1 METPD
6 TTGNPG
12 PAVVYVNIEL
22 DLEAVPD
29 VSFVIVDMQGRVVK
43 RWNEAVQP
51 QYKKQVYL
59 NNLPA
64 GKYILQV
71 QAGSDRFT
79 RNFNV
84 IQ

>member
-1 METPD
+1 M
-6 TTGNPG
+6 
-12 PAVVYVNIEL
+12 VYVNIEL